1 MIDETILKRIG
12 QFILIVMGLF
22 SALLIEW
29 VWEIGL
35 RSPSLIIFI
44 TGVWFAGIALVEE
57 IIRNYFK
64 IPKKELVETPTVEV
78 K

>member
-12 QFILIVMGLF
+12 QFILVVMTLF

-29 VWEIGL
+29 VTKVGL
-35 RSPSLIIFI
+35 DVSLIIFI
-44 TGVWFAGIALVEE
+44 TGAWFAAIALVEE

-64 IPKKELVETPTVEV
+64 IPKEPVPEIKSD

>member
-12 QFILIVMGLF
+12 QFVLIVMGLF
-22 SALLIEW
+22 SALLMEW
-29 VWEIGL
+29 VYTIGL
-35 RSPSLIIFI
+35 SISLIIFI
-44 TGVWFAGIALVEE
+44 TGAWFAAIALVEE

-64 IPKKELVETPTVEV
+64 IPKKESVEEPA